1 MEFSFMA
8 KINAPKETVWDY
20 YADVQKWYAWE
31 DDLKNITLDG
41 GFQTGSSG
49 IMELEGMPPLNYLLT
64 SVKDPREFWDSTST
78 PMGDILFGHE
88 IFENGDGTVNV
99 RHTVRLQGE
108 TVTAEA
114 LGFLK
119 QIFSDVPDSVLA
131 LKEKAER

>member
-8 KINAPKETVWDY
+8 KINASKETVWGY
-20 YADVQKWYAWE
+20 YADVEKWYAWE
-31 DDLKNITLDG
+31 DDLKSITLDG

-49 IMELEGMPPLNYLLT
+49 IMELEGMPPLKYFLT
-64 SVKDPREFWDSTST
+64 SVKDFREFWDSTLT

-99 RHTVRLQGE
+99 RHTVKLQSE
-108 TVTAEA
+108 TVTAEKI
-114 LGFLK
+114 GFLK

-131 LKEKAER
+131 LKGKAEL